1 MTAVDGPGDDQPA
14 AWAAPGSA
22 PATPPST
29 PTGLPAPPPA
39 GPAGVPVAPGT
50 PDEAP
55 RPSPA
60 ADPVPPPAGAD
71 PAAPPDPLPVP
82 LRPMTTGD
90 AIDGA
95 FALLHARPKLV
106 IGIAAL
112 FVLPWHVL
120 NAFLQRD
127 VLGGNGIGAVI
138 NDPASFQSGTSTGT
152 ADLGWSLVAAIA
164 ASIALSFV
172 TGAYARVLAAW
183 YAGGSITWQQAVLAS
198 LRRAWPLVAAWVV
211 VHLAELPGIIGLGF
225 GQYLIGALFLVVAP
239 AIVVED
245 LGPVAGLRRA
255 WRIGTRRWWPAVLL
269 VFGSGLVANL
279 LAQALNAIPSTL
291 ALIVG
296 LDLGWIILAVG
307 GTFATLLTT
316 AGVAGATALYYLDA
330 RVRLEGLDLE
340 LGIARAT
347 AGAR

>member
-1 MTAVDGPGDDQPA
+1 MTAADGPGDDRPA

-22 PATPPST
+22 PGAPPGSPATPP
-29 PTGLPAPPPA
+29 AA
-39 GPAGVPVAPGT
+39 PAGVPAAPGT
-50 PDEAP
+50 PDEPP
-55 RPSPA
+55 R
-60 ADPVPPPAGAD
+60 PPPAAEPAPPPTGAE

-127 VLGGNGIGAVI
+127 VLGGNGLGAFI
-138 NDPASFQSGTSTGT
+138 DDPAAFQGGATTGT
-152 ADLGWSLVAAIA
+152 ADLGWSLVAAVA

-211 VHLAELPGIIGLGF
+211 VHLAELPGVIAFGF
-225 GQYLIGALFLVVAP
+225 GQYLIAALFLVVAP

-245 LGPVAGLRRA
+245 LGPIAGLRRA

-307 GTFATLLTT
+307 GTFATLVTT